1 MYVGFLLDSYL
12 CRVRHVHF
20 ACAMNGAC
28 AYMCMQIDTACRC
41 THDSYLCAVRRHVH
55 LACADVQSTVHVP
68 ISDTMYVHANRYRM
82 QSKCMSYCRTCLRQT
97 EHPQCF
103 TNAVLSNSCVKACRY
118 SPPHGNSIFRTLEIR
133 LRQEAHA
140 PELSSPASRVEG
152 RGAARLD
159 APEPAMCS
167 CRSFCRWLPVLFV
180 LALIIWCYFIFT
192 FDILLTLLALPPS
205 GPSPV
210 IGSHATGVAYT
221 VIFNIIFAVGMIA
234 FARATFTDPGQIPA
248 SWAVGAEDTEAG
260 PFIPQLTAIE
270 TKHDGSRRICR
281 KSKPNMYKPDRAHF
295 CKMLGRCVLKMDHFC
310 PWCALSHTTAVAS
323 RRHPRGCSPPS
334 SSANAH
340 QAVSPPLL
348 RRLNNCIGFANHK
361 YFYLFIFYMAALTIF
376 MLVVRHLATHTESR
390 DHMSNAPRPQVRT
403 AETLPSSAIVWRA
416 MHARR

>member
-1 MYVGFLLDSYL
+1 
-12 CRVRHVHF
+12 
-20 ACAMNGAC
+20 
-28 AYMCMQIDTACRC
+28 
-41 THDSYLCAVRRHVH
+41 
-55 LACADVQSTVHVP
+55 
-68 ISDTMYVHANRYRM
+68 
-82 QSKCMSYCRTCLRQT
+82 
-97 EHPQCF
+97 
-103 TNAVLSNSCVKACRY
+103 
-118 SPPHGNSIFRTLEIR
+118 
-133 LRQEAHA
+133 
-140 PELSSPASRVEG
+140 
-152 RGAARLD
+152 
-159 APEPAMCS
+159 MCS

-310 PWCALSHTTAVAS
+310 PW
-323 RRHPRGCSPPS
+323 
-334 SSANAH
+334 
-340 QAVSPPLL
+340 
-348 RRLNNCIGFANHK
+348 LNNCIGFANHK

-376 MLVVRHLATHTESR
+376 MLVAMTPIFVHDVSSMDVVEIDFTKEFRVTLTYLVLCLLATGLVCFFIFHTYLLCCNYTTIEFLEKR
-390 DHMSNAPRPQVRT
+390 GCNPPPDHINRYDLGLWGNLSAVLGTNILVWIIPARCC
-403 AETLPSSAIVWRA
+403 AEGDGLAFKLNPEWYPAKGR
-416 MHARR
+416 